1 VATQTKSNF
10 NGGAFDV
17 KLIFVPWPPTSFNPR
32 RYPGLCAILGDEI
45 VDPEHH
51 SLADEAHDRILLK
64 IIRGELTEGTELKTT
79 KLSEM
84 LGMSRTPVMQA
95 LSRLTADG
103 IVSQALNQ
111 RATVRPGAENWLVDL
126 HQVRQLLEPEAAACL
141 CRAHPRRCPR
151 RSGIARARRDAGQ
164 IVRLADVRRAGS
176 TKSLHLVIA
185 EYGGNLA
192 MRAIIRRCWSY
203 KRLSYEAGNDSD
215 RHLREGWKQHAALVE
230 AMREGISSRVSSLME
245 EHLRSAVAAGG
256 RIV

>member
-1 VATQTKSNF
+1 MPSN
-10 NGGAFDV
+10 
-17 KLIFVPWPPTSFNPR
+17 SFNPR
-32 RYPGLCAILGDEI
+32 RYPGLCAILGEEI

-64 IIRGELTEGTELKTT
+64 IIRGELTAGTELKTT

-126 HQVRQLLEPEAAACL
+126 HQVRQLLEPEAAAACVGHIPDEIL
-141 CRAHPRRCPR
+141 ADLELLM
-151 RSGIARARRDAGQ
+151 RDATPG
-164 IVRLADVRRAGS
+164 
-176 TKSLHLVIA
+176 KSSDWQTAARWLDQAIHLVIA

-215 RHLREGWKQHAALVE
+215 RHLREGWKQHTALVE
-230 AMREGISSRVSSLME
+230 ALREGVSARVSSLME
-245 EHLRSAVAAGG
+245 DHLRSAVAAGG

>member
-1 VATQTKSNF
+1 MPSN
-10 NGGAFDV
+10 
-17 KLIFVPWPPTSFNPR
+17 SFNPH
-32 RYPGLCAILGDEI
+32 RYPALCAILGEEI
-45 VDPEHH
+45 VDPDHR

-64 IIRGELTEGTELKTT
+64 IIRGELTAGTELKTT
-79 KLSEM
+79 KLAEM

-126 HQVRQLLEPEAAACL
+126 HQVRQLLEPEAAGSCVGRVPGEVLADL
-141 CRAHPRRCPR
+141 DLLV
-151 RSGIARARRDAGQ
+151 RDATPG
-164 IVRLADVRRAGS
+164 
-176 TKSLHLVIA
+176 KSPDWQTAARWLDQALHLVIA

-215 RHLREGWKQHAALVE
+215 RHLREGWKQHAALVA
-230 AMREGISSRVSSLME
+230 AMREEPPTRVTSLME
-245 EHLRSAVAAGG
+245 EHLRLAVAAGG

>member
-1 VATQTKSNF
+1 MPSN
-10 NGGAFDV
+10 
-17 KLIFVPWPPTSFNPR
+17 SFNPH
-32 RYPGLCAILGDEI
+32 RYPGLCAILGEEI
-45 VDPEHH
+45 VDPEHR

-64 IIRGELTEGTELKTT
+64 IIRGELTAGTELKTT

-126 HQVRQLLEPEAAACL
+126 HQVRQLLEPEAAGCCVGLIPGDVLADL
-141 CRAHPRRCPR
+141 DLLV
-151 RSGIARARRDAGQ
+151 RDATPG
-164 IVRLADVRRAGS
+164 
-176 TKSLHLVIA
+176 KSPDWQTAARWLDQALHLVIA

-215 RHLREGWKQHAALVE
+215 RHLREGWKQHAALVA
-230 AMREGISSRVSSLME
+230 AMREGTPTRVTSLME
-245 EHLRSAVAAGG
+245 EHLRLAVAAGG